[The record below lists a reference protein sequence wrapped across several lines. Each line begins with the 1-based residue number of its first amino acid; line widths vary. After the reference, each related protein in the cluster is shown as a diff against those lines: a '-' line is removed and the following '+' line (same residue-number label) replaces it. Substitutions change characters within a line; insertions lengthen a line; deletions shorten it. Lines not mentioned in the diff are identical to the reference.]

1 MDRFWLKHYPPGVPS
16 DVDVD
21 QYSSLVALIEDG
33 INIDYDGPS
42 GPQTFGPEGEPT
54 EASFKILTYDADNK
68 VEAGV
73 PTEYRFAAI

>member
-1 MDRFWLKHYPPGVPS
+1 
-16 DVDVD
+16 
-21 QYSSLVALIEDG
+21 VALIDAG
-33 INIDYDGPS
+33 TDIDYDGPS

-73 PTEYRFAAI
+73 PTVFKFAKI